1 MKKIGTNRR
10 ICLMLITICSIIAV
24 FFSTSVTAFA
34 DQGAK
39 VIARI
44 EADGIGSRLAGY
56 SLSLSGNIG
65 VNFFMDLSD
74 EVIADDKAYMQFT
87 LPNGKTPQVMV
98 NEAEIAFVGEK
109 KYYVFSCEVA
119 AKEMDDTITAQ
130 IITSDG
136 VGVEYKYTVR
146 EYADYILDE
155 SHGYDDTTKDMVSAM
170 LSYGDYA
177 KAYFSGEELTATSE
191 IDAVTADMLASYA
204 MTVSGTLPEGIEYY
218 GSTLLLESETTI
230 RHYFKVAEGA
240 DISAY
245 GMTEKDGY
253 YYIQC
258 SDIPA
263 GSLGTAQ
270 NISVGEYTI
279 SYSPLSYAYAALNS
293 DSANDSL
300 KNLVKA
306 LYIYNQNAL
315 AYKNPNADAA

>member
-1 MKKIGTNRR
+1 MI
-10 ICLMLITICSIIAV
+10 ITICSIIAV
-24 FFSTSVTAFA
+24 FFSNSVTVYA
-34 DQGAK
+34 DQGIE
-39 VIARI
+39 VTARI

-65 VNFFMDLSD
+65 VNFFMELSD
-74 EVIADDKAYMQFT
+74 EVVADDKAYMQFT
-87 LPNGKTPQVMV
+87 LPNGDTPRVMV
-98 NEAEIAFVGEK
+98 SKAEIAFVGEK

-130 IITSDG
+130 IITSDSKG
-136 VGVEYKYTVR
+136 VVYKYTVR
-146 EYADYILDE
+146 DYADYILDE
-155 SHGYDDTTKDMVSAM
+155 ANGYDDNTKAVVSAM

-191 IDAVTADMLASYA
+191 IEAITSDMLAGYA
-204 MTVSGTLPEGIEYY
+204 MTESGTLPEGIEYY

-230 RHYFKVAEGA
+230 RHYFKVAEGTE
-240 DISAY
+240 DSAY
-245 GMTEKDGY
+245 GMTKKGGY

-263 GSLGTAQ
+263 GSLGTAHD
-270 NISVGEYTI
+270 ISVGEYTI

-293 DSANDSL
+293 DSTSDNL

-306 LYIYNQNAL
+306 LYLYNNAAI
-315 AYKNPNADAA
+315 AYMN

>member
-1 MKKIGTNRR
+1 MKKIGINRR
-10 ICLMLITICSIIAV
+10 ICLMIITICSIIAV
-24 FFSTSVTAFA
+24 FFSTSVTAYA
-34 DQGAK
+34 DQGTK

-65 VNFFMDLSD
+65 VNFFMELSD
-74 EVIADDKAYMQFT
+74 EVVADDKAYMQFT
-87 LPNGKTPQVMV
+87 LPNGDTPQVMV
-98 NEAEIAFVGEK
+98 SEAEIAFVGEK
-109 KYYVFSCEVA
+109 RYYVFSCEVA
-119 AKEMDDTITAQ
+119 AREMDSIIKAQ
-130 IITSDG
+130 IITSDSEG
-136 VGVEYKYTVR
+136 VVYKYTVR

-155 SHGYDDTTKDMVSAM
+155 ANGYDDTTKAMVSAM

-191 IDAVTADMLASYA
+191 IEAVTADMLAEYA
-204 MTVSGTLPEGIEYY
+204 MTASGMLPEGIEYY
-218 GSTLLLESETTI
+218 GSTLLLKSKTTI
-230 RHYFKVAEGA
+230 RHYFKVTEGT
-240 DISAY
+240 DVSAY

-253 YYIQC
+253 YYIQH
-258 SDIPA
+258 SDVPA

-293 DSANDSL
+293 DSTSDNL

-306 LYIYNQNAL
+306 LYLYNNAAI
-315 AYKNPNADAA
+315 AYMN

>member
-1 MKKIGTNRR
+1 MKKIKPNKYLYF
-10 ICLMLITICSIIAV
+10 IFFIVCFIALLKPV
-24 FFSTSVTAFA
+24 NIFA
-34 DQGAK
+34 VKNEGNTK

-65 VNFFMDLSD
+65 VNFFMELSD
-74 EVIADDKAYMQFT
+74 EVVADDKAYMQFT
-87 LPNGKTPQVMV
+87 LPNGDTPQVMV
-98 NEAEIAFVGEK
+98 SKAEIAFVGEK

-130 IITSDG
+130 IITSDSKG
-136 VGVEYKYTVR
+136 VVYKYTVR
-146 EYADYILDE
+146 DYADYILDE
-155 SHGYDDTTKDMVSAM
+155 ANGYDDNTKAVVSAM

-191 IDAVTADMLASYA
+191 IEAITSDMLAGYA
-204 MTVSGTLPEGIEYY
+204 MTESGTLPEGIEYY

-230 RHYFKVAEGA
+230 RHYFKVTGGT
-240 DISAY
+240 DVSAY
-245 GMTEKDGY
+245 NMTEKGGY

-270 NISVGEYTI
+270 DISVGEYTI
-279 SYSPLSYAYAALNS
+279 SYSPLSYAKAVLESENT
-293 DSANDSL
+293 DANL

-315 AYKNPNADAA
+315 AYNAA

>member
-1 MKKIGTNRR
+1 MI
-10 ICLMLITICSIIAV
+10 ITICSIIAV
-24 FFSTSVTAFA
+24 FFSNSVTVYA
-34 DQGAK
+34 DQGIE
-39 VIARI
+39 VTARI

-65 VNFFMDLSD
+65 VNFFMELSD
-74 EVIADDKAYMQFT
+74 EVVADDKAYMQFT
-87 LPNGKTPQVMV
+87 LPNGDTPQVMV
-98 NEAEIAFVGEK
+98 SKAEIAFVGEK

-130 IITSDG
+130 IITSDSKG
-136 VGVEYKYTVR
+136 VVYKYTVR
-146 EYADYILDE
+146 DYADYILDE
-155 SHGYDDTTKDMVSAM
+155 ANGYDDNTKAVVSAM

-191 IDAVTADMLASYA
+191 IEAITSDMLAGYA
-204 MTVSGTLPEGIEYY
+204 MTESGTLPEGIEYY

-230 RHYFKVAEGA
+230 RHYFKVADGT
-240 DISAY
+240 DVSAY
-245 GMTEKDGY
+245 NMTEKGGY

-270 NISVGEYTI
+270 DISVGEYTI
-279 SYSPLSYAYAALNS
+279 SYSPLSYAKAVLESENT
-293 DSANDSL
+293 DANL

-315 AYKNPNADAA
+315 AYNAA

>member
-10 ICLMLITICSIIAV
+10 ISLLLITICSIIAV
-24 FFSTSVTAFA
+24 FFSTSVTAYA
-34 DQGAK
+34 DQGTK

-44 EADGIGSRLAGY
+44 EADEIGSRLAGC

-65 VNFFMDLSD
+65 VNFFMKLSD
-74 EVIADDKAYMQFT
+74 EVVADGKAYMQFT
-87 LPNGKTPQVMV
+87 LPNGDTPQVMV
-98 NEAEIAFVGEK
+98 SKAEIAYVGDK
-109 KYYVFSCEVA
+109 RYYVFSCQVA
-119 AKEMDDTITAQ
+119 AKEMDGTITSQ

-136 VGVEYKYTVR
+136 EGVVYKYTVR
-146 EYADYILDE
+146 DYADYILDE
-155 SHGYDDTTKDMVSAM
+155 ANGYDDTTKAMVSAM

-191 IDAVTADMLASYA
+191 IEAVTADMLAEYA
-204 MTVSGTLPEGIEYY
+204 MTASGMLPEGIKYY
-218 GSTLLLESETTI
+218 GSTLLLKSKTTI
-230 RHYFKVAEGA
+230 RHYFKVTEETNV
-240 DISAY
+240 SAY

-253 YYIQC
+253 YFIQHG
-258 SDIPA
+258 DIPA

-293 DSANDSL
+293 DSTSDNL

-306 LYIYNQNAL
+306 LYLYNNAAI
-315 AYKNPNADAA
+315 AYMN

>member
-1 MKKIGTNRR
+1 M
-10 ICLMLITICSIIAV
+10 
-24 FFSTSVTAFA
+24 
-34 DQGAK
+34 
-39 VIARI
+39 IARI

-65 VNFFMDLSD
+65 VNFFMELSD
-74 EVIADDKAYMQFT
+74 EVVADDKAYMQFT
-87 LPNGKTPQVMV
+87 LPNGDTPRVMV
-98 NEAEIAFVGEK
+98 SKAEIAFIGEK

-130 IITSDG
+130 IITSDSKG
-136 VGVEYKYTVR
+136 VVYKYTVR
-146 EYADYILDE
+146 DYADYILDE
-155 SHGYDDTTKDMVSAM
+155 ANGYDDNTKAVVSAM

-191 IDAVTADMLASYA
+191 IEAITSDMLAGYA
-204 MTVSGTLPEGIEYY
+204 MTESGTLPEGIEYY

-230 RHYFKVAEGA
+230 RHYFKVAEETEA
-240 DISAY
+240 SAY
-245 GMTEKDGY
+245 GMTKKGGY

-263 GSLGTAQ
+263 GSLGIAHD
-270 NISVGEYTI
+270 ISVGEYTI

-293 DSANDSL
+293 DSTSDNL

-315 AYKNPNADAA
+315 AYNAA